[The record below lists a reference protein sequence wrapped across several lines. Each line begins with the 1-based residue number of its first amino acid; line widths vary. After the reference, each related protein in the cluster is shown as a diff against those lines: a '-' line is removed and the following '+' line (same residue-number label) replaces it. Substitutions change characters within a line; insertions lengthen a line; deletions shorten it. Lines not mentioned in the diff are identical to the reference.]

1 MQNPN
6 SSRRVST
13 KEAATFLNISC
24 STLRRWRS
32 QDWKGGPKF
41 IRLGGMKGRA
51 IRYEEA
57 DLRGWLAANTV
68 APALGNGA

>member
-1 MQNPN
+1 MHIPQP
-6 SSRRVST
+6 SRRLST
-13 KEAATFLNISC
+13 KEAARFLNISS

-41 IRLGGMKGRA
+41 IRLGGFKGSA

-57 DLRGWLAANTV
+57 DLRAWIAANTV
-68 APALGNGA
+68 EPAPGRGV